1 MPSGMGAC
9 WISVI
14 TPNFNMGAG
23 NVVEDLGII
32 VKVNADV
39 VNIKVQSVFSMRELG
54 GEIVRE

>member
-1 MPSGMGAC
+1 MGAC

-39 VNIKVQSVFSMRELG
+39 VNITVQSVFSMRELG